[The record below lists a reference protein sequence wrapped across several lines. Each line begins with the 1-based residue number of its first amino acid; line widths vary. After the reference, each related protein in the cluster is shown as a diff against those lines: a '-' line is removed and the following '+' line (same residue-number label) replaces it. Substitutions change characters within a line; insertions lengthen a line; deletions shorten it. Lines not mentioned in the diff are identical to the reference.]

1 MRAAPND
8 SSSGMA
14 ATAHSA
20 VAMMSASSGMMYVV
34 IESLDP
40 AVAVVDGDSQTE
52 PADSESAALRHS
64 GRDGAVAANIDFM
77 PPSSGT
83 HRGQLCAQVR
93 GMITLCATKTSI
105 AIHRKNKMVMPIQ
118 SPSNR
123 VARCDQGRGE

>member
-1 MRAAPND
+1 
-8 SSSGMA
+8 MA

-40 AVAVVDGDSQTE
+40 AVAE
-52 PADSESAALRHS
+52 AIALSRPQ
-64 GRDGAVAANIDFM
+64 II
-77 PPSSGT
+77 
-83 HRGQLCAQVR
+83 CAYPQVR

-123 VARCDQGRGE
+123 VARCDHGSVEWRRRSPD